1 MAHEGKQYKKG
12 RAAISREQLYPLE
25 EAVKLARNAGYA
37 KFDESFDVAIRLN
50 VNPKHSD
57 QMVRGAVVLP
67 HGTGKKVKVAV
78 FAKGEKIQEA
88 KNAGADYEGAEDL
101 IEQVTGGLEDFDKA
115 IATPDMMAKVGK
127 LGKILGRRGIMP
139 NPKLGTVTF
148 DVASAVKEAKGG
160 RIEFKVEKAGIVH
173 AMVGKKSFTAEQLA
187 ANVLTLIET
196 IVKLR
201 PPTVKGSYIK
211 SIGVSTT
218 MGPGARV
225 DLNELLARFKA

>member
-1 MAHEGKQYKKG
+1 
-12 RAAISREQLYPLE
+12 
-25 EAVKLARNAGYA
+25 
-37 KFDESFDVAIRLN
+37 
-50 VNPKHSD
+50 
-57 QMVRGAVVLP
+57 MVRGAVVLP